1 MLVHETAGGGLELAY
16 STPRAWLAAGKRIAV
31 NRAPTSFG
39 PLSYSIDSGEHS
51 VRTRLEIPRRAP
63 MRSLSLRLRRPGR
76 QRITR
81 VELDGRPFRHY
92 DPVAE
97 TIDLTGHTGS
107 LALTVH
113 FAR

>member
-1 MLVHETAGGGLELAY
+1 
-16 STPRAWLAAGKRIAV
+16 
-31 NRAPTSFG
+31 
-39 PLSYSIDSGEHS
+39 
-51 VRTRLEIPRRAP
+51 

-81 VELDGRPFRHY
+81 VELDGRPFRHF

-97 TIDLTGHTGS
+97 TIDLTGHAGS
-107 LALTVH
+107 LTLTVH